1 MTFYQLS
8 YNKPM
13 KQSVKNISLVSI
25 TNLINLGLGV
35 LLFLAVAI
43 KLPKEEFG
51 VYGLLTLLLVSLSK
65 IIDFGSNS
73 TFVSEFI
80 GKGKNYLNELVN
92 FKILAFVFTVL
103 LSFLI
108 LKYVNKITDIQIVVS
123 FTLGL
128 FFYGVNYL
136 LFALFQKDEEFIKA
150 SLLNFFPALIK
161 GAFGVLII
169 FDMFKINLTN
179 SFQIFSL
186 SMIASAFLLPL
197 KFQDL
202 KKFQFN
208 FNIKHFISNFYLAGM
223 SQIINES
230 WNTISNQ
237 ILKLIRSLTDLGTF
251 SLASKLSNVFS
262 VISYSIYTVILASN
276 AKRKKE
282 SLGYN
287 LYESLILGLFLLL
300 LASVGSI
307 ISPLF
312 FNAVFGNK
320 FNESILIF
328 SVLLFSQAFASI
340 HKFLDNYF
348 FIEEKSKTLF
358 LLTNIKLVL
367 FVTLSYFLTST
378 YGLIGLATADLISSI
393 TITIVTFIYIIKN
406 R

>member
-1 MTFYQLS
+1 
-8 YNKPM
+8 
-13 KQSVKNISLVSI
+13 
-25 TNLINLGLGV
+25 
-35 LLFLAVAI
+35 
-43 KLPKEEFG
+43 
-51 VYGLLTLLLVSLSK
+51 
-65 IIDFGSNS
+65 
-73 TFVSEFI
+73 
-80 GKGKNYLNELVN
+80 
-92 FKILAFVFTVL
+92 
-103 LSFLI
+103 
-108 LKYVNKITDIQIVVS
+108 
-123 FTLGL
+123 
-128 FFYGVNYL
+128 
-136 LFALFQKDEEFIKA
+136 
-150 SLLNFFPALIK
+150 
-161 GAFGVLII
+161 
-169 FDMFKINLTN
+169 
-179 SFQIFSL
+179 
-186 SMIASAFLLPL
+186 MIASAFLLPL